1 MKKSNLLA
9 HGALLALVAGTN
21 FACQSTTAGTATTTG
36 TTPAAATSAAADAN
50 AAPAPA
56 ATQNPEDSMPRVRV
70 EEAKADV
77 TSGKGVIIDVRGT
90 DAWKIAHIEGALDI
104 QLADLEKS
112 DFKNIP
118 KGKRIIAYCT

>member
-1 MKKSNLLA
+1 MKKTNLLA

-21 FACQSTTAGTATTTG
+21 FACQSTTAGTAATTA
-36 TTPAAATSAAADAN
+36 TPATATAIDAN
-50 AAPAPA
+50 APTAA
-56 ATQNPEDSMPRVRV
+56 ATQNPEDLMPRVRV

-90 DAWKIAHIEGALDI
+90 DAWKIAHIEGAIDI
-104 QLADLEKS
+104 QLADVEKG

>member
-21 FACQSTTAGTATTTG
+21 FACQSTTAGTATTA
-36 TTPAAATSAAADAN
+36 TPATATAAATDAN
-50 AAPAPA
+50 APTAA

>member
-1 MKKSNLLA
+1 MKKNNLLA
-9 HGALLALVAGTN
+9 TGALLVLVAGAN
-21 FACQSTTAGTATTTG
+21 FACHSTTAGTATTAA
-36 TTPAAATSAAADAN
+36 TTAAAPDAAV
-50 AAPAPA
+50 PAPS
-56 ATQNPEDSMPRVRV
+56 QNPEDLMPRVRV
-70 EEAKADV
+70 EDAKAEV

-90 DAWKIAHIEGALDI
+90 DAWKAGHVEGALDI

>member
-1 MKKSNLLA
+1 MKKNNLLA
-9 HGALLALVAGTN
+9 TGALLVLVAGAN
-21 FACQSTTAGTATTTG
+21 FACHSTTAGTAATTA
-36 TTPAAATSAAADAN
+36 TTAAAPDAN
-50 AAPAPA
+50 AANAPAPS
-56 ATQNPEDSMPRVRV
+56 QNPEDLMPRVRV
-70 EEAKADV
+70 EEAKAEV

-90 DAWKIAHIEGALDI
+90 DAWKVAHVEGALDI